1 MYCNKCGSK
10 VRDEAKFCTECGSPI
25 INNQDKYNYNYNTT
39 NNVSDE
45 DLIKEYIGN
54 NYDDFIN
61 TKFSIPTFFLGIYYF
76 LYRKMWLYTILTIL
90 IAIASF
96 ILTFVFELWYL
107 LFIPTIYMIFMSI
120 KFNELYLNIAK
131 KKVEKI
137 KSNNP
142 DKTNQELVN
151 ICKKKGG
158 VSILAVILPMVL
170 IFPIVFFVVFF
181 AIMYGF
187 IDALDSEI
195 TKEKNYNNDSELKY
209 ELPKIFDD
217 DSYSS
222 SNYESYHY
230 SDYESSCDI
239 SITNYRTYDDKTAE
253 EYLKEKTTLNMNE
266 TVSQINEAQINN
278 FEWKYVEINSPTKKE
293 YKYAAI
299 YNNRLYIIE
308 YKINEDNNKLC
319 SNGYNTFINSLTFSL
334 NNIDNSNT
342 I

>member
-10 VRDEAKFCTECGSPI
+10 VKEEAKYCTECGSPI
-25 INNQDKYNYNYNTT
+25 INNQDKYNYNATY
-39 NNVSDE
+39 NVSDE
-45 DLIKEYIGN
+45 DLIKEYVGN
-54 NYDDFIN
+54 NYNDFKN

-195 TKEKNYNNDSELKY
+195 TKEKKYNNDSELKY

-217 DSYSS
+217 DGYNS

-239 SITNYRTYDDKTAE
+239 SITNYNTYDDKTAE
-253 EYLKEKTTLNMNE
+253 EHLKEKTILNMNE

-334 NNIDNSNT
+334 NDIDNSNT

>member
-1 MYCNKCGSK
+1 
-10 VRDEAKFCTECGSPI
+10 
-25 INNQDKYNYNYNTT
+25 
-39 NNVSDE
+39 
-45 DLIKEYIGN
+45 
-54 NYDDFIN
+54 
-61 TKFSIPTFFLGIYYF
+61 
-76 LYRKMWLYTILTIL
+76 
-90 IAIASF
+90 
-96 ILTFVFELWYL
+96 
-107 LFIPTIYMIFMSI
+107 
-120 KFNELYLNIAK
+120 
-131 KKVEKI
+131 
-137 KSNNP
+137 
-142 DKTNQELVN
+142 
-151 ICKKKGG
+151 
-158 VSILAVILPMVL
+158 MVL

-195 TKEKNYNNDSELKY
+195 TKEKKYNNDSELKY

-217 DSYSS
+217 DGYNS

-334 NNIDNSNT
+334 NDIDNSNT